1 MPGFNV
7 GAIGGGYSGNSP
19 SNTVEIRRRHRW
31 VFQTLGR
38 GNGSWSPAELLLLK
52 SASRPSFKTETTEVH
67 HNQEKVY
74 LAGKSEWE
82 AISMKWYDSEQNPDV
97 SRGCYHWLET
107 VVNMSSM
114 AVAHPRFY
122 KKEGVLEMLDGVG
135 QSTERW
141 TMYGCFPT
149 EVKWSDLDYSGNELL
164 EIECSMRYD
173 RAVRACLAVPGP
185 IPTSPNCP
193 A

>member
-7 GAIGGGYSGNSP
+7 GSIGGGYSASGP

-38 GNGSWSPAELLLLK
+38 GAGSWSPTELLLLK
-52 SASRPSFKTETTEVH
+52 SASRPSFKTEAVEVH

-82 AISMKWYDSEQNPDV
+82 SVSLKWYDAEQSPDI
-97 SRGCYHWLET
+97 SRGCYNWIET
-107 VVNMSSM
+107 VVNMNSM

-122 KKEGVLEMLDGVG
+122 KREGVLDLLDGTG
-135 QSTERW
+135 QTSESW
-141 TMYGCFPT
+141 TMYGCWPL
-149 EVKWSDLDYSGNELL
+149 EVKWSELDYSGNELL
-164 EIECSMRYD
+164 EIECTMRYD
-173 RAVRACLAVPGP
+173 RAIRTCLAVPAP
-185 IPTSPNCP
+185 RPTAPNCP